1 MSKISV
7 EITGNGSA
15 YVSNYDPPN
24 LMDVT
29 LFAYPQPEEHLV
41 DITAMTEYAG
51 SLALSLTQVQS
62 FTYDDTWGHLTIY
75 VDFSGV
81 TPPDPPE
88 PPVANKLLWML
99 AKSSAKWRL
108 NINGKYY

>member
-15 YVSNYDPPN
+15 YVSNPDPPN
-24 LMDVT
+24 MTEVT
-29 LFAYPQPEEHLV
+29 IFAYPQPEEHLV
-41 DITAMTEYAG
+41 DITSMTEYAG
-51 SLALSLTQVQS
+51 SVALELTQVQ
-62 FTYDDTWGHLTIY
+62 TVVYDDTWGHWTIY
-75 VDFSGV
+75 VDFTGV

-88 PPVANKLLWML
+88 PPVANKLLWLL
-99 AKSSAKWRL
+99 AKTSARWRL